1 MRRIII
7 ILSSRIKRYSPA
19 ALVGLSVLLSACGF
33 RLQGSDAELPA
44 VAVQTYLDTDD
55 PYTDFY
61 ASLRDALRDRGA
73 TVVESPTQASGV
85 LRILEDDT
93 GQRILSVSARN
104 VPREYEVFYVVTFSF
119 EADGSE
125 LLPPE
130 SLVVTRSYTYD
141 ETQVLGKSAEE
152 GELRLSLARDLATRV
167 LRRLTADRQPVPA
180 T

>member
-1 MRRIII
+1 MKRMIDIIC
-7 ILSSRIKRYSPA
+7 SRIKRYAMA
-19 ALVGLSVLLSACGF
+19 AATSCMLTSCGF
-33 RLQGSDAELPA
+33 QLQGSSGALPPA
-44 VAVQTYLDTDD
+44 TVQTYLETED

-73 TVVESPTQASGV
+73 NVVESPSEASGV
-85 LRILEDDT
+85 LRILQDDF

-125 LLPPE
+125 LLAPE
-130 SLVVTRSYTYD
+130 SLLVTRSYTYD
-141 ETQVLGKSAEE
+141 ETQVLGKSLEE
-152 GELRLSLARDLATRV
+152 NELRLSLARDLATRV
-167 LRRLTADRQPVPA
+167 LRRLAADRQRIPA